1 MSKNMSGEYSQKLL
15 DHTKQSSI
23 GTGKTV
29 SKRAI
34 QKTAEIT
41 VDLTNQFA
49 NRVAKVSKKIAAEII
64 QKQLQIAMIK
74 NYLKKDIRLQKKD
87 RKLLTIWDE
96 YISVIME
103 YQENKKFV
111 RQ

>member
-1 MSKNMSGEYSQKLL
+1 MSKNMSGEYSQKFL

-87 RKLLTIWDE
+87 RKLLTI
-96 YISVIME
+96 
-103 YQENKKFV
+103 
-111 RQ
+111 